1 MPFAFDRKC
10 QRLED
15 LPNSKT
21 VSKLTELVGRGKVSV
36 ASACEIAQG
45 IVHDHKIPHGAI
57 KAFGSLGCDG
67 KHPQNCERDLHRWLR
82 SLYGFQL
89 QPYVLH
95 LGLQIDSTRV
105 RDVAV
110 HVLAPHEI
118 LHAIATMQANFAFD
132 SLMLGNLSDVQR
144 HAFWNH
150 VKNLEPWADH
160 PVLATADFNRLIGLT
175 IHGDGAVMKRDDECF
190 VWSVSSCF
198 STEGLIKDPLL
209 MKFPVAIIPERHM
222 LSKDVP
228 LLHQLYWLY
237 FQRGFEIFEGFPLLV
252 SISNCSHHKM

>member
-1 MPFAFDRKC
+1 
-10 QRLED
+10 
-15 LPNSKT
+15 
-21 VSKLTELVGRGKVSV
+21 
-36 ASACEIAQG
+36 
-45 IVHDHKIPHGAI
+45 
-57 KAFGSLGCDG
+57 
-67 KHPQNCERDLHRWLR
+67 
-82 SLYGFQL
+82 
-89 QPYVLH
+89 
-95 LGLQIDSTRV
+95 
-105 RDVAV
+105 
-110 HVLAPHEI
+110 
-118 LHAIATMQANFAFD
+118 
-132 SLMLGNLSDVQR
+132 MLGNLSDVQR

-237 FQRGFEIFEGFPLLV
+237 FQRGFEPPEGFPL
-252 SISNCSHHKM
+252 

>member
-1 MPFAFDRKC
+1 
-10 QRLED
+10 
-15 LPNSKT
+15 
-21 VSKLTELVGRGKVSV
+21 
-36 ASACEIAQG
+36 
-45 IVHDHKIPHGAI
+45 
-57 KAFGSLGCDG
+57 
-67 KHPQNCERDLHRWLR
+67 
-82 SLYGFQL
+82 
-89 QPYVLH
+89 
-95 LGLQIDSTRV
+95 
-105 RDVAV
+105 
-110 HVLAPHEI
+110 
-118 LHAIATMQANFAFD
+118 MQSNFAFD

-237 FQRGFEIFEGFPLLV
+237 FQRGFEPPEGFPL
-252 SISNCSHHKM
+252 